1 MKQVELDV
9 IRSKL
14 PENIY
19 EILYELAGS
28 GFIEKRDDEI
38 NRYIFFI
45 EDDHLDAVLDK
56 FSHIEWVSDIKVDSA
71 VEEKGWLKNWYD
83 NYKPIIVKPFK
94 IVPLWLSNDEP
105 VENYIPIYINS
116 GIAFGT
122 GEHETT
128 QLCLKLMS
136 LINIKD
142 KVVLD
147 IGTGSGILAIAASK
161 LGAKKVYAFDL
172 DPVAVEVA
180 KENVKNNNVSNVEVF
195 QGDALSYRGKYYDV
209 ITANLVWGILKKLS
223 RSIKRMIKRNGF
235 LIASGILEDQL
246 LDFINLYE
254 SEGFKYINHVYKN
267 DWVGVLLSG

>member
-1 MKQVELDV
+1 MKQVEID
-9 IRSKL
+9 IMQSKL

-19 EILYELAGS
+19 EILYEVAGN
-28 GFIEKRDDEI
+28 GFIERVEDKI
-38 NRYIFFI
+38 NRYIFFV
-45 EDDHLDAVLDK
+45 EDDHLDAVLGK
-56 FSHIEWVSDIKVDSA
+56 FSHVEWVSDIKVDSA
-71 VEEKGWLKNWYD
+71 VEEEGWLRNWYD

-94 IVPLWLSNDEP
+94 IIPLWLSDDEP

-128 QLCLKLMS
+128 QLCLELMS
-136 LINIKD
+136 RINIKD

-161 LGAKKVYAFDL
+161 LGARKVYAFDL

-180 KENVKNNNVSNVEVF
+180 KENVKINNISNVEVF
-195 QGDALSYRGKYYDV
+195 WGDALSYQGKYYDI
-209 ITANLVWGILKKLS
+209 ITANLVWGILNKLS
-223 RSIKRMIKRNGF
+223 RSIKYMMKGNSF
-235 LIASGILEDQL
+235 LITSGILEDQL
-246 LDFINLYE
+246 LDFINLYD
-254 SEGFKYINHVYKN
+254 SAGFQYIIHVYKS

>member
-1 MKQVELDV
+1 MRQVELDIV
-9 IRSKL
+9 RARL

-19 EILYELAGS
+19 EILYEVVGS
-28 GFIEKRDDEI
+28 GFIERVEDEI
-38 NRYIFFI
+38 NRYIFFV
-45 EDDHLDAVLDK
+45 EDDRLDTILDK
-56 FSHIEWVSDIKVDSA
+56 FSHVDWVNDIKVDNV
-71 VEEKGWLKNWYD
+71 VEEKGWLRNWHD

-94 IVPLWLSNDEP
+94 IIPLWLSKEEP
-105 VENYIPIYINS
+105 VENHIPIYINS

-128 QLCLKLMS
+128 QLCLMLMS
-136 LINIKD
+136 LIDTKD

-161 LGAKKVYAFDL
+161 LGAKKVYAFDI

-180 KENVKNNNVSNVEVF
+180 KENVKINNVNNVEIF
-195 QGDALSYRGKYYDV
+195 WGDALSYKGMHYDV

-223 RSIKRMIKRNGF
+223 RSIKKMIKRNGF

-254 SEGFKYINHVYKN
+254 AEGFKYVKHVFKN
-267 DWVGVLLSG
+267 EWVGVLLSG